1 MKPTHNAKALLK
13 LSVIL
18 TVFLARSVHAQTLL
32 TDHFAYTTGDTLGAN
47 GWTLIAASGGV
58 STPVV
63 AQNLSYSGFAES
75 SGNAVQ
81 LRPNG
86 QDWYKTYTTQ
96 TYTSDSTAS
105 LYYSFLMR
113 VDNLGALDSTG
124 GYFAGLGN
132 ATGVSLAAT
141 VAIRLSGD
149 GFQLGIGK
157 RDSTAIGSYS
167 FSEATYAVGQT
178 ILVVGSYNLV
188 SGPVNND
195 FASLWIDPTG
205 LGNPTPPV
213 ATLNTAFSGI
223 NDDVNSFS
231 SYTLKPQGGVG
242 STQIPGSL
250 IFDELRIGNSWADV
264 AVVPEP
270 SLSQLLI
277 LGTLGCG
284 AFLWVRRRRAG
295 A

>member
-1 MKPTHNAKALLK
+1 MKNTNRISLVLGLSALVALLSPAPTHAQAL
-13 LSVIL
+13 V
-18 TVFLARSVHAQTLL
+18 TE
-32 TDHFAYTTGDTLGAN
+32 HFDYPTGDTLGSN
-47 GWTLIAASGGV
+47 GWNLIAGSGGTA
-58 STPVV
+58 TPVV

-86 QDWYKTYTTQ
+86 QDWYRTYTTQ
-96 TYTSDSTAS
+96 AYTTNSTAS

-113 VDNLGALDSTG
+113 VDNLGTLDATG

-132 ATGVSLAAT
+132 ATGGSLAAT
-141 VAIRLSGD
+141 VAVRLSGE

-157 RDSTAIGSYS
+157 RDSTSMGNYS
-167 FSEATYAVGQT
+167 FSDTVYDVGQT

-188 SGPVNND
+188 AGPINND
-195 FASLWIDPTG
+195 FASLWLDPGNLGDPTA
-205 LGNPTPPV
+205 PAP
-213 ATLNTAFSGI
+213 TLNTALSGL
-223 NDDVNSFS
+223 NDDVISFS
-231 SYTLKPQGGVG
+231 SFTLKPQGNAS

-264 AVVPEP
+264 ALVPEP
-270 SLSQLLI
+270 SLTHLLV
-277 LGTLGCG
+277 LG
-284 AFLWVRRRRAG
+284 AFGSGVFLWIRRRRAG

>member
-1 MKPTHNAKALLK
+1 MKSSNYANLFLGINVIFALL
-13 LSVIL
+13 L
-18 TVFLARSVHAQTLL
+18 TQPLRAQALV
-32 TDHFAYTTGDTLGAN
+32 TDHFAYPPGDTLGAN
-47 GWTLIAASGGV
+47 GWTLIAGSGGT

-63 AQNLSYSGFAES
+63 AENLSYAGFAES

-86 QDWYKTYTTQ
+86 QDWYTSYTTQ
-96 TYTSDSTAS
+96 NYTTNSTAS

-113 VDNLGALDSTG
+113 VDSLGALDATG
-124 GYFAGLGN
+124 GFFAGLGN

-141 VAIRLSGD
+141 VAIRLAGD

-188 SGPVNND
+188 SGPINND

-205 LGNPTPPV
+205 LGDLTPPA
-213 ATLNTAFSGI
+213 ATLNTALSGT
-223 NDDVNSFS
+223 NDDVISFS
-231 SYTLKPQGGVG
+231 SFTLKPQGGNT

-250 IFDELRIGNSWADV
+250 IFDELRVGNSWDEV
-264 AVVPEP
+264 ALVPEP
-270 SLSQLLI
+270 SLTHMLMVGLL
-277 LGTLGCG
+277 GSGV
-284 AFLWVRRRRAG
+284 FLWVRRRRAG